1 MTVRVSSVI
10 GLGIV
15 LGLLAGINTRADVPS
30 ATIASSASNPV
41 TVVGSDTAAPGSFGS
56 ERVLCPAGTVAVGGG
71 IDLENVLTMKVTASA
86 PTFAQNNSRLI
97 FQPNGT
103 NPAPIGWQATAR
115 NDDTVVKSLKVAV
128 ICAPL
133 SGVST
138 VVGSD
143 TVAPGSFG
151 SERVLCPAGRV
162 AVGGGID
169 LDNVLTMKV
178 TSSGPTFAQNNSR
191 LIFQPNG
198 TNPAPNGWQATAR
211 NDDTTTKSFKVAVI
225 CAPLRGIS
233 TVVGSDTATA
243 GSFGSE
249 RVLCP
254 AGMIAMGGGID
265 LDNVLTMKVTASAP
279 TFAQNNSRL
288 IFQPNGT
295 NPAPIG
301 WQGSARNDDATTKS
315 LKVAVICRQAVHRV
329 FLPIVVR

>member
-1 MTVRVSSVI
+1 MTGRLFLVI
-10 GLGIV
+10 GLGI
-15 LGLLAGINTRADVPS
+15 LLSLSVGMNTLAVMPS
-30 ATIASSASNPV
+30 EATTSSASNPV
-41 TVVGSDTAAPGSFGS
+41 TVVGSDTVTPGSFGS

-71 IDLENVLTMKVTASA
+71 IDLGNVLTMKVTSSA

-103 NPAPIGWQATAR
+103 NPAPIGWQASAR
-115 NDDTVVKSLKVAV
+115 NDDAVAKSFKVAV

-133 SGVST
+133 SGLST

-169 LDNVLTMKV
+169 LGNVLTMKV
-178 TSSGPTFAQNNSR
+178 TSSAPTFAQNNSR
-191 LIFQPNG
+191 LIFQPSG
-198 TNPAPNGWQATAR
+198 TNPAPIGWQATAR
-211 NDDTTTKSFKVAVI
+211 NDGTTTKSFKVAVI

-233 TVVGSDTATA
+233 TVVDRDGATP

-265 LDNVLTMKVTASAP
+265 LDNVLTMKVTSSGP